1 VFQQD
6 CWLQI
11 RESFPWRNMG
21 YNFDPMPQQE
31 QAATARPCVGINAH
45 LLAGGTNYRRAGIH
59 QYIWQVLRHL
69 PAAEIALQPVV
80 YTQQTGA
87 LADRPELRLVSS
99 RWPTERRLV
108 RIVWEQT
115 VWPWLAWRDGLALA
129 HSMAFVLPL
138 LQPCPTIV
146 TIYDLS
152 FVYYPGAFP
161 AWQRLYLKLQTAH
174 ACRRAQQLITI
185 SESGRRDVQ
194 QQFDVSPER
203 ITVVQPGVDPAFKP
217 LPPDEVARFR
227 QQQALPE
234 RFVLHVGTLQPRKNL
249 PLLLDAFARLLAP
262 DVELVMAG
270 GKGWLFAE
278 IFAKVEALGLQDR
291 VRFVGYVPDEAL
303 PWWYNAAALLVFPSL
318 YEGFGLPVVEAMACG
333 TPVIAANTSSIPE
346 AAGDAAL
353 PFEPDDVAGLTE
365 RMDLV
370 LNNTAVSDQLRQKGP
385 IQAKQFSWE
394 RAGRETAV
402 VYQTLL
408 NQL

>member
-1 VFQQD
+1 
-6 CWLQI
+6 
-11 RESFPWRNMG
+11 MG
-21 YNFDPMPQQE
+21 YNFDLMPQQG
-31 QAATARPCVGINAH
+31 QAATAQPRVGINAH

-59 QYIWQVLRHL
+59 QYIWQVLCHL
-69 PAAEIALQPVV
+69 PAAELELQPIV
-80 YTQQTGA
+80 YTQQTAA
-87 LADRPELRLVSS
+87 LAGRPELHLVSS

-115 VWPWLAWRDGLALA
+115 IWPWLARRDGLALA
-129 HSMAFVLPL
+129 HSMAFVRPL
-138 LQPCPTIV
+138 LLSCPTIV

-152 FVYYPGAFP
+152 FIHYPDAFP
-161 AWQRLYLKLQTAH
+161 AWQRLYLKLQTVH

-185 SESGRRDVQ
+185 SESGRRDVE
-194 QQFDVSPER
+194 QQFGVSPER
-203 ITVVQPGVDPAFKP
+203 ITVVQPGVDPAFRP
-217 LPPDEVARFR
+217 LPPDEVACFR
-227 QQQALPE
+227 QQHDLPE

-353 PFEPDDVAGLTE
+353 LFNPIDVNGLAE

-370 LNNTAVSDQLRQKGP
+370 LNNTAVSDQLRQQGP
-385 IQAKQFSWE
+385 LQAKRFSWE

-402 VYQTLL
+402 VYQALL